1 MKANELRIGNC
12 VKTQIHGVGAVEA
25 ISETKILYS
34 SNYDSL
40 NIEYFEPIPL
50 TEERLLRFGFIKNDW
65 TDNGKIIYYGWQNGT
80 VLLETD
86 SNNSFFVLDGKHG
99 EFNNIEHVHQI
110 QNLYFALT
118 NKELTIK

>member
-12 VKTQIHGVGAVEA
+12 VKTQIHGVGIVEA

-34 SNYDSL
+34 RNYDSL
-40 NIEYFEPIPL
+40 EIEYFEPIQL
-50 TEERLLRFGFIKNDW
+50 EFEDFMSIDEDDFLADKTGFVIFKNSYAYQFLYEDYKYMHLL
-65 TDNGKIIYYGWQNGT
+65 
-80 VLLETD
+80 
-86 SNNSFFVLDGKHG
+86 
-99 EFNNIEHVHQI
+99 